1 MKKARRISF
10 KRSYKVG
17 KITLGAMY
25 VVTILAITIFG
36 AANMIGGTSVNPFA
50 KPSGVP
56 VQIISNTPEP
66 AQKSLQLETFYGN
79 EITPTPLI
87 TVTPQPAAPSKKVC
101 GPDDDNGVA
110 VPADCRCVDQAITC
124 KGGKA
129 YNDDGTPS
137 EFSMVCGT
145 KLAPSDGRY
154 CVGKPVVYLYPLK
167 PTLVDVGVE
176 SAGKV
181 VVSDPHYPEG
191 GWKSVLA
198 YPSGR
203 LQYQGHEYKELFYE
217 TEVNKINQ
225 PNNGL
230 VIATSDIASQLKK
243 ITTIYGLNNME
254 QHHDV

>member
-87 TVTPQPAAPSKKVC
+87 TVTP
-101 GPDDDNGVA
+101 
-110 VPADCRCVDQAITC
+110 
-124 KGGKA
+124 
-129 YNDDGTPS
+129 
-137 EFSMVCGT
+137 
-145 KLAPSDGRY
+145 
-154 CVGKPVVYLYPLK
+154 
-167 PTLVDVGVE
+167 
-176 SAGKV
+176 
-181 VVSDPHYPEG
+181 
-191 GWKSVLA
+191 
-198 YPSGR
+198 
-203 LQYQGHEYKELFYE
+203 
-217 TEVNKINQ
+217 
-225 PNNGL
+225 
-230 VIATSDIASQLKK
+230 
-243 ITTIYGLNNME
+243 
-254 QHHDV
+254 